1 MQYVMYQPDRAV
13 QMILSGIEFIAL
25 LSGFVIAGVLLI
37 WSGLA
42 LWIGISERRRPR
54 SRQRAE
60 SVTTNLISER
70 SKLI

>member
-13 QMILSGIEFIAL
+13 QLILSGIEFIAL

-42 LWIGISERRRPR
+42 LWIGYSGK
-54 SRQRAE
+54 RQR
-60 SVTTNLISER
+60 R
-70 SKLI
+70 GKR